1 MPDFI
6 ENRFKVT
13 ETFAESEMAQVYAA
27 FDMQKEEKVVLKF
40 LAPEFQKDEEML
52 TRFRLEFN
60 TLFKLNHEN
69 LTAVYE
75 FRNSERGIPY
85 FIMEF
90 IEGKE
95 ITQIPFEV
103 EKFYKFLRQ
112 ILSVFKYVHSNGIIH
127 GDIKPANILVTK
139 DDEIKI
145 LDFGLS
151 HRINEF
157 RSTNISGTIEYLP
170 PEILKGQPFSFQTDL
185 YSLGIVLYEILVGEL
200 PYSGEDFFSE
210 FIGKNTNPVT
220 SPSDKN
226 KAIPQNLS
234 EIVMKLIERDASIRY
249 QTINEVIEDLNKF
262 INEPI
267 PLKGQQSSYV
277 LGNYFVSR
285 KDQLNTLKIIH
296 SGAKRGTGKSVLLT
310 GESGIGKTRLL
321 KEFEFY
327 LKFGEDKVIYQNFS
341 PNPEIG
347 FRTWLPILLKC
358 FKKYATQEEI
368 FEFGNVFVKFIPELR
383 NHYDFEQTISK
394 SKEQLEFFNKIA
406 DFFLKVSRGK
416 AFILILEDIHFA
428 SPTNLKLIKFLIS
441 KFIKSSVTLFL
452 STSVESAIAESFND
466 YLIKVTIPK
475 FNASEAAALIA
486 SKLGLKAEP
495 IEFGKRL
502 LEVTDGLPIFIE
514 ECILYLL
521 NEEILYRE
529 DEAWR
534 SKIKDYNKIQ
544 FPETFEELT
553 TTRFKSLAKKE
564 REILH
569 FASCLQKPFRL
580 KILKE
585 FTNTALET
593 LIDILDELV
602 KENFLTRKVLQHG
615 IEYSFVHLKIKE
627 IVNKQMPLQKPFKVI
642 SNYFEKEGEEVN
654 AIALANSFAKVNSWG
669 KALRYY
675 SIAADF
681 SYEITCYEE
690 ASELYEKF
698 LKNYKKYEYSNSKK
712 VIETAITFGKICF
725 DIKKNQIAQKALA
738 EAVELAKKEQSENLL
753 CKALLYQG
761 ICLTKSNELTSAFQ
775 VLEQAKS
782 LAKKIND
789 KELLSKIEY
798 RIAEVLITQNNF
810 LAAVDHLILSKE
822 IATEIRNFKLAFK
835 TKLNLARNFWNHSN
849 FSEAQQILREILKE
863 ESRKDFPTLLIEALL
878 LNANLNFQ
886 LSKFELALDSFQ
898 KALELSQKFG
908 TLESICDIYYKLGK
922 SNFYLSHYKNAFS
935 FFEQSLL
942 LAEQVGDFEFQV
954 KIHTEIG
961 ELYRLT
967 GSFKNSIDHLNKAIS
982 GLERTP
988 LDELKAQIYHNFGKL
1003 YSELRNPLEAVDF
1016 YEKSLMLSGSNN
1028 FHSLR
1033 SANLIGIARV
1043 NRKQKTNTTTIL
1055 AKLEEALNIANQY
1068 SSSIE
1073 EAIALYELGEFH
1085 RDQNN
1090 FEQALKFYQ
1099 KSISIS
1105 ETIRLDFYIAKNYLK
1120 MGTVYLEEKNLNRT
1134 VLCLDGAQ
1142 KIYAYLPLPKLEINI
1157 KKLEI
1162 QLSKSESKFFRAFSA
1177 AEKAIQ
1183 TAEKVSE
1190 SLDNER
1196 MREKYL
1202 QGFNDFYKERFLCF
1216 LKAHQQNKLYDEII
1230 SKDIQNWSELYEK
1243 YREKILQNA
1252 VEDLEKEAQQ
1262 IQPKKQQETET
1273 DFVPPKEEYRRTP
1286 PKAEKSSIAQH
1297 YLTKLIQIS
1306 QKLNVIREEEKLL
1319 QTTLDLLVEAVN
1331 AEHAVIFLL
1340 DEATSELIPKVTGK
1354 SEVETVRDAYKI
1366 SETVL
1371 HDVVQKG
1378 KPVVCLNAKSDPRYQ
1393 QRQSIAKYQITSF
1406 ICVPLSFTG
1415 KILGTVYVD
1424 KRSNERAL
1432 NNEDLDFIVAFASQA
1447 AIALEN
1453 AKLTSKLEEENRT
1466 LKAEVQRK
1474 YHFAGIVGESKAMQK
1489 VFATLGK
1496 VIKSD
1501 STVVVTGESGTG
1513 KELVAKAIHYNGA
1526 RKDKPFV
1533 AVNCSEL
1540 PETLE
1545 NELFGH
1551 SKGSFTGA
1559 VFDKKGLFEEA
1570 NEGTIFLDEITNTS
1584 LGFQAKLLR
1593 VLQEREVRR
1602 VGESLPRKIN
1612 VRVIAATNVDLMQ
1625 MVKDKTFREDLY
1637 YRLNVIQINLPALA
1651 KREGDIEALTKY
1663 FLKEN
1668 SERMNEDY
1676 KISRSAMRI
1685 LLSYNFPGNVR
1696 QLSNIIE
1703 RATVLCENNTIE
1715 KSDLIDLVDE
1725 EGSENNFSLNT
1736 YTLADIEKHVI
1747 QEVLELNSWEYKK
1760 SSEMLGISRTTLYSK
1775 VNKHGLEK
1783 S

>member
-1 MPDFI
+1 
-6 ENRFKVT
+6 
-13 ETFAESEMAQVYAA
+13 MAKVYAA

-69 LTAVYE
+69 LTTVYE
-75 FRNSERGIPY
+75 FRTSEKGIPY

-95 ITQIPFEV
+95 ITQITFEI
-103 EKFYKFLRQ
+103 EKLYKFLRQ
-112 ILSVFKYVHSNGIIH
+112 IFSVLKYVHSNGIIH

-139 DDEIKI
+139 HGEIKI

-157 RSTNISGTIEYLP
+157 RSENISGTIEYLP

-185 YSLGIVLYEILVGEL
+185 YSIGIVLYEILVGEL

-220 SPSDKN
+220 SPFDKN
-226 KAIPQNLS
+226 KSVPQKLS

-249 QTINEVIEDLNKF
+249 QTINEVIEDLNK
-262 INEPI
+262 ILPEPI
-267 PLKGQQSSYV
+267 PLKGQQSNYV

-327 LKFGEDKVIYQNFS
+327 LQFGEDKVIYQNFS

-368 FEFGNVFVKFIPELR
+368 FEYGKIFVKFIPELK
-383 NHYDFEQTISK
+383 NYYDFELTTILAR
-394 SKEQLEFFNKIA
+394 KEQLEFFNKIA
-406 DFFLKVSRGK
+406 DFFLKISREK
-416 AFILILEDIHFA
+416 AFILILEDINFA
-428 SPTNLKLIKFLIS
+428 SPTNLKLIKFLVS
-441 KFIKSSVTLFL
+441 KFLKSSVTLFL
-452 STSVESAIAESFND
+452 STSVEIEAADFFNEK
-466 YLIKVTIPK
+466 LIKVKVPK

-502 LEVTDGLPIFIE
+502 LEVTEGLPIFIQ

-521 NEEILYRE
+521 KEKILYRE
-529 DEAWR
+529 DDGWR
-534 SKIKDYNKIQ
+534 SKIKDYNKIP
-544 FPETFEELT
+544 FPETFEKLT
-553 TTRFKSLAKKE
+553 KTRFESLTKKE

-569 FASCLQKPFRL
+569 FASCLEKPFRL

-615 IEYSFVHLKIKE
+615 IEYSFVHLKVKE
-627 IVNKQMPLQKPFKVI
+627 MVNKQLPLNKPFKVI
-642 SNYFEKEGEEVN
+642 SNYFAKEIEDVN
-654 AIALANSFAKVNSWG
+654 AITLANAFAQVDSWG
-669 KALRYY
+669 KALKYY
-675 SIAADF
+675 LIAADF
-681 SYEITCYEE
+681 CYEIACYEE
-690 ASELYEKF
+690 ASELFEIF
-698 LKNYKKYEYSNSKK
+698 LENYSKYEYSNPKK
-712 VIETAITFGKICF
+712 VIETAITFGKISF
-725 DIKKNQIAQKALA
+725 GLKRIKAAQKALA
-738 EAVELAKKEQSENLL
+738 EAVELAKTVQSENLI
-753 CKALLYQG
+753 CIALLYQG
-761 ICLTKSNELTSAFQ
+761 ICYTKSGELTNAFQ

-782 LAKKIND
+782 LAKKINE

-798 RIAEVLITQNNF
+798 HIAKVLILQNNF

-822 IATEIRNFKLAFK
+822 IANEIQNHKLAFK
-835 TKLNLARNFWNHSN
+835 TKLSLARNFSNHSN
-849 FSEAQQILREILKE
+849 FSEAQQILKEIFRDETRKE
-863 ESRKDFPTLLIEALL
+863 FPTLLIKALL
-878 LNANLNFQ
+878 LNADLNFQ
-886 LSKFELALDSFQ
+886 LNKFELALDNYR
-898 KALELSQKFG
+898 KVLELSQIFG
-908 TLESICDIYYKLGK
+908 TPESVCDIYYKLGK
-922 SNFYLSHYKNAFS
+922 SNFYMSHYKYAFS

-942 LAEQVGDFEFQV
+942 LAEQVSNFEFQI

-967 GSFKNSIDHLNKAIS
+967 GNFKNSLKHLNKAIS
-982 GLERTP
+982 GLERIP
-988 LDELKAQIYHNFGKL
+988 FDELKAQIYHNFGKL
-1003 YSELRNPLEAVDF
+1003 YSELRNPLVSIDF
-1016 YEKSLMLSGSNN
+1016 YEKSLMISEGNK

-1033 SANLIGIARV
+1033 SSNLIGIARV
-1043 NRKQKTNTTTIL
+1043 NRLQKTNPTIIL
-1055 AKLEEALNIANQY
+1055 AKLEEALSIASQHSAN
-1068 SSSIE
+1068 IE
-1073 EAIALYELGEFH
+1073 EAIALYELGEFY
-1085 RDQNN
+1085 RLQNDS
-1090 FEQALKFYQ
+1090 EQALRFYQ
-1099 KSISIS
+1099 KSISIA
-1105 ETIRLDFYIAKNYLK
+1105 EKIRLDFYIAKNYLK
-1120 MGTVYLEEKNLNRT
+1120 MGLIYLEERNQNRA

-1142 KIYAYLPLPKLEINI
+1142 KIYAYLPLPKLAINI
-1157 KKLEI
+1157 QKLEI
-1162 QLSKSESKFFRAFSA
+1162 ELAKDEKKFFRAFSA
-1177 AEKAIQ
+1177 SEKAIE
-1183 TAEKVSE
+1183 TAEKVAE
-1190 SLDNER
+1190 TLDNDQ
-1196 MREKYL
+1196 MKEKYL
-1202 QGFNDFYKERFLCF
+1202 NGFSLFYKERFLCF
-1216 LKAHQQNKLYDEII
+1216 LKAHQQDKLYNEII
-1230 SKDIQNWSELYEK
+1230 SKDLKNWSELYEK
-1243 YREKILQNA
+1243 YRDKILQNS
-1252 VEDLEKEAQQ
+1252 VKDLEQETNQ
-1262 IQPKKQQETET
+1262 IQTAIPDKTE
-1273 DFVPPKEEYRRTP
+1273 FVPPKEEDFRRTP
-1286 PKAEKSSIAQH
+1286 PKTEKSSIAQH

-1306 QKLNVIREEEKLL
+1306 QKLNVIREEQSLL
-1319 QTTLDLLVEAVN
+1319 QTTLDLLIEAVN

-1340 DEATSELIPKVTGK
+1340 DEATTQLIPKVTGK
-1354 SEVETVRDAYKI
+1354 SEVETVKDAYKI

-1371 HDVVQKG
+1371 NDVVQKG

-1393 QRQSIAKYQITSF
+1393 KRQSIAKYQITSF
-1406 ICVPLSFTG
+1406 ICVPLSFAG

-1453 AKLTSKLEEENRT
+1453 AKLTSKLEDENRT

-1513 KELVAKAIHYNGA
+1513 KELIAKAIHYNGA
-1526 RKDKPFV
+1526 RKDKPFI

-1559 VFDKKGLFEEA
+1559 IFDKKGLFEEA
-1570 NEGTIFLDEITNTS
+1570 HEGTIFLDEITNTS
-1584 LGFQAKLLR
+1584 LSFQAKLLR

-1602 VGESLPRKIN
+1602 VGEAIPRKIN

-1625 MVKDKTFREDLY
+1625 VVKEKKFREDLF
-1637 YRLNVIQINLPALA
+1637 YRLNVIKISLPPLA

-1668 SERMNEDY
+1668 SDRIGVEF
-1676 KISRSAMRI
+1676 KISKSAMRI
-1685 LLSYNFPGNVR
+1685 LLNYWFPGNVR
-1696 QLSNIIE
+1696 QLSNVIE
-1703 RATVLCENNTIE
+1703 RATVLCDNNTIE

-1725 EGSENNFSLNT
+1725 EGSNGDLNLNT
-1736 YTLADIEKHVI
+1736 YLLAEIEKQVV
-1747 QEVLELNSWEYKK
+1747 QEVLELNNWEFKK
-1760 SSEMLGISRTTLYSK
+1760 SSEILGISRTTLYSK
-1775 VNKHGLEK
+1775 VKKHGLK
-1783 S
+1783 KN

>member
-1 MPDFI
+1 
-6 ENRFKVT
+6 
-13 ETFAESEMAQVYAA
+13 MAKVYAA
-27 FDMQKEEKVVLKF
+27 FDMQKDEKVVLKF

-75 FRNSERGIPY
+75 FRSSERGIPY

-90 IEGKE
+90 IEGQE
-95 ITQIPFEV
+95 ITQTTFEV
-103 EKFYKFLRQ
+103 KKFYKFLRQ

-139 DDEIKI
+139 NDEIKI

-185 YSLGIVLYEILVGEL
+185 YSIGIVLYEILVGEL

-220 SPSDKN
+220 SPFDKN
-226 KAIPQNLS
+226 KAVPQKLS
-234 EIVMKLIERDASIRY
+234 DIVMKLIERDASIRY
-249 QTINEVIEDLNKF
+249 QTINEVIEDLNK
-262 INEPI
+262 ILTEPI

-296 SGAKRGTGKSVLLT
+296 SGATRGTGKSVLLT

-327 LKFGEDKVIYQNFS
+327 LQFGEDKVIYQSFS

-368 FEFGNVFVKFIPELR
+368 FEYGNIFVKFIPELR
-383 NHYDFEQTISK
+383 NYYDFDLTTSTQ
-394 SKEQLEFFNKIA
+394 KEQLEFFNKIA
-406 DFFLKVSRGK
+406 DFFLKLSRGK
-416 AFILILEDIHFA
+416 AFILILEDINFA
-428 SPTNLKLIKFLIS
+428 SPTNLKLIKFLVS

-452 STSVESAIAESFND
+452 STSIENGTTDFLNEN
-466 YLIKVTIPK
+466 LIRVKIPK

-521 NEEILYRE
+521 NEEILHRE
-529 DEAWR
+529 DDAWR
-534 SKIKDYNKIQ
+534 SKIKDYNKIP

-553 TTRFKSLAKKE
+553 VTRFKSLAKKE

-615 IEYSFVHLKIKE
+615 IEYSFVHLKVKE
-627 IVNKQMPLQKPFKVI
+627 IVNKQLPLKKPFKVI

-654 AIALANSFAKVNSWG
+654 AISLANAFAKVESWG
-669 KALRYY
+669 KALKYY

-690 ASELYEKF
+690 ASELFEKF
-698 LKNYKKYEYSNSKK
+698 LENYSKYEYSNPKK

-725 DIKKNQIAQKALA
+725 NLKKNKIAQKALA
-738 EAVELAKKEQSENLL
+738 EAVELAKTDQSESLL
-753 CKALLYQG
+753 CKALLYEG
-761 ICLTKSNELTSAFQ
+761 ICFTKSNELANAFQ

-782 LAKKIND
+782 LAKKISE
-789 KELLSKIEY
+789 KELLAKIEY
-798 RIAEVLITQNNF
+798 RIAEVLISQNNF
-810 LAAVDHLILSKE
+810 LAAVDHLILAKE
-822 IATEIRNFKLAFK
+822 IATETQNHKLAFK

-849 FSEAQQILREILKE
+849 FSEAQQLLKE
-863 ESRKDFPTLLIEALL
+863 IFRDETRKEFPTLLIEALL
-878 LNANLNFQ
+878 LNADLNFQ
-886 LSKFELALDSFQ
+886 LNKFELALDSYH
-898 KALELSQKFG
+898 KALELSQNFG
-908 TLESICDIYYKLGK
+908 TPESVCDIYYKLGK

-935 FFEQSLL
+935 FFEHSLL
-942 LAEQVGDFEFQV
+942 LAEQVGNFEFQI

-967 GSFKNSIDHLNKAIS
+967 GNFKKSIDHLNKAIS

-988 LDELKAQIYHNFGKL
+988 FDELKAQIYHNLGKL
-1003 YSELRNPLEAVDF
+1003 YSELRNPLESIDF
-1016 YEKSLMLSGSNN
+1016 YEKSLMISESNK

-1033 SANLIGIARV
+1033 SSNLIGIARV
-1043 NRKQKTNTTTIL
+1043 NRLQKTNEKTIL
-1055 AKLEEALNIANQY
+1055 SKLEEALNIASQH
-1068 SSSIE
+1068 SASIE
-1073 EAIALYELGEFH
+1073 EAISLYELGEFY
-1085 RDQNN
+1085 RLQNN
-1090 FEQALKFYQ
+1090 YEQALKFYQ
-1099 KSISIS
+1099 KSISIA
-1105 ETIRLDFYIAKNYLK
+1105 EKIRLDFYIAKNYLK
-1120 MGTVYLEEKNLNRT
+1120 MGIIYLKEKNLNRT
-1134 VLCLDGAQ
+1134 ILCLDGAQ

-1157 KKLEI
+1157 QKLEI
-1162 QLSKSESKFFRAFSA
+1162 QLAKEEKKFFRAFSA
-1177 AEKAIQ
+1177 SEKAIQ

-1190 SLDNER
+1190 SLENER

-1202 QGFNDFYKERFLCF
+1202 KGFNGFYKERFLCF
-1216 LKAHQQNKLYDEII
+1216 LKAHQQDKLYDEII
-1230 SKDIQNWSELYEK
+1230 SKDIQNWAELFEK

-1252 VEDLEKEAQQ
+1252 VEDLEEEAKQ
-1262 IQPKKQQETET
+1262 IQTVIPEETET
-1273 DFVPPKEEYRRTP
+1273 EFVPPKEEGFRRTP

-1319 QTTLDLLVEAVN
+1319 QTTLDLLIEAVN

-1406 ICVPLSFTG
+1406 ICVPLSFAG
-1415 KILGTVYVD
+1415 KIFGTVYVD

-1453 AKLTSKLEEENRT
+1453 AKLTSKLEEENRS

-1496 VIKSD
+1496 VIKSE

-1513 KELVAKAIHYNGA
+1513 KELIAKAIHYNGA
-1526 RKDKPFV
+1526 RKDKPFI

-1570 NEGTIFLDEITNTS
+1570 HEGTIFLDEITNTS

-1602 VGESLPRKIN
+1602 VGEAIPRKVN

-1637 YRLNVIQINLPALA
+1637 YRLNVIQISLPPLA

-1668 SERMNEDY
+1668 SERMGEEY
-1676 KISRSAMRI
+1676 KISKTAMRI
-1685 LLSYNFPGNVR
+1685 LLTYGFPGNVR

-1703 RATVLCENNTIE
+1703 RATVLCDNNTIE
-1715 KSDLIDLVDE
+1715 KSDLIDLVDGE
-1725 EGSENNFSLNT
+1725 DSNGDLGLNT
-1736 YTLADIEKHVI
+1736 YTLSDIEKHVI
-1747 QEVLELNSWEYKK
+1747 QEVLELNNWEYKK

-1775 VNKHGLEK
+1775 VSKHGLEK
-1783 S
+1783 N

>member
-1 MPDFI
+1 
-6 ENRFKVT
+6 
-13 ETFAESEMAQVYAA
+13 MAKVYAA

-95 ITQIPFEV
+95 ITQIPFEI
-103 EKFYKFLRQ
+103 EKFYNFLRQ
-112 ILSVFKYVHSNGIIH
+112 IFSVFKYVHSNGIIH
-127 GDIKPANILVTK
+127 GDIKPANILVTQK
-139 DDEIKI
+139 NEIKI

-185 YSLGIVLYEILVGEL
+185 YSIGIVLYEILVGEL

-220 SPSDKN
+220 SPSDRN
-226 KAIPQNLS
+226 KAIPQKLS

-262 INEPI
+262 LTEPI

-327 LKFGEDKVIYQNFS
+327 LQFGEDKVIYQNFS

-358 FKKYATQEEI
+358 FQKYATQEEI
-368 FEFGNVFVKFIPELR
+368 FEYGNVFVKFIPELR
-383 NHYDFEQTISK
+383 NYYDFDQTIQSQ
-394 SKEQLEFFNKIA
+394 KEQLEFFNKLA
-406 DFFLKVSRGK
+406 DFLLKISREK
-416 AFILILEDIHFA
+416 AFILILEDIQFA
-428 SPTNLKLIKFLIS
+428 SPTNLKLIRFLVS

-452 STSVESAIAESFND
+452 STSVEEETTDSFND
-466 YLIKVTIPK
+466 NLIKLKVPK

-502 LEVTDGLPIFIE
+502 LEITDGLPIFIE

-521 NEEILYRE
+521 NEEILHRE
-529 DEAWR
+529 DDAWR
-534 SKIKDYNKIQ
+534 SKIKDYNKIP
-544 FPETFEELT
+544 FPETFEKLT

-585 FTNTALET
+585 FTNIALET

-615 IEYSFVHLKIKE
+615 IEYSFVHLKVKE
-627 IVNKQMPLQKPFKVI
+627 IVNKQLSRKKPFKVI

-654 AIALANSFAKVNSWG
+654 AITLANAFAEVDSWG

-690 ASELYEKF
+690 ASELYQKF
-698 LKNYKKYEYSNSKK
+698 LQNCSKYEYSNPKK
-712 VIETAITFGKICF
+712 IIETAITFGKTSCF
-725 DIKKNQIAQKALA
+725 NLKRNEVAQKALA
-738 EAVELAKKEQSENLL
+738 EAVELAKKDQSENLI

-761 ICLTKSNELTSAFQ
+761 VCYTKSGELASAFQ

-789 KELLSKIEY
+789 KDILAKTEY
-798 RIAEVLITQNNF
+798 RIADVLISQNNF
-810 LAAVDHLILSKE
+810 LVAVDHLILSKE
-822 IATEIRNFKLAFK
+822 IATEIQNFKLAFK
-835 TKLNLARNFWNHSN
+835 TKLSLARNFWNHSN
-849 FSEAQQILREILKE
+849 FPEAQQILKEIFRD
-863 ESRKDFPTLLIEALL
+863 ESRKEFPTLLIQALL
-878 LNANLNFQ
+878 LNANINFQ
-886 LSKFELALDSFQ
+886 LNKFELALDSFR

-908 TLESICDIYYKLGK
+908 TQESVCDIYYKLGK

-935 FFEQSLL
+935 FFEHSLL
-942 LAEQVGDFEFQV
+942 LAEQVGNFEFQI

-967 GSFKNSIDHLNKAIS
+967 GNFKKSIDHLNKAIS

-988 LDELKAQIYHNFGKL
+988 FDELKAQIYHNFGKL
-1003 YSELRNPLEAVDF
+1003 YSELRNPLESIDF
-1016 YEKSLMLSGSNN
+1016 YEKSLMLAESNK

-1033 SANLIGIARV
+1033 SSNLIGIARV
-1043 NRKQKTNTTTIL
+1043 NRLQKTNATTIL
-1055 AKLEEALNIANQY
+1055 SKLEEALNIANQH
-1068 SSSIE
+1068 STNIE
-1073 EAIALYELGEFH
+1073 EAVALYELGEFY
-1085 RDQNN
+1085 RSQNN

-1099 KSISIS
+1099 KSISIA
-1105 ETIRLDFYIAKNYLK
+1105 EKIRLDFYIAKNYLK
-1120 MGTVYLEEKNLNRT
+1120 MGIIYLEEKNLNRT

-1162 QLSKSESKFFRAFSA
+1162 RLAKEEKKFFRAFSA

-1183 TAEKVSE
+1183 TVENVAE
-1190 SLDNER
+1190 SLDNDR

-1202 QGFNDFYKERFLCF
+1202 QGFSGFYKERFLCF
-1216 LKAHQQNKLYDEII
+1216 LKAHQQDKLYDEIL
-1230 SKDIQNWSELYEK
+1230 SKDIQNWAELYEK

-1252 VEDLEKEAQQ
+1252 VEDLEQEAQQ
-1262 IQPKKQQETET
+1262 IQPKISEET
-1273 DFVPPKEEYRRTP
+1273 DTEFLPPKEEEFRRTP
-1286 PKAEKSSIAQH
+1286 QKAEKSSIAQH

-1306 QKLNVIREEEKLL
+1306 QQLNVIRDEEKLL
-1319 QTTLDLLVEAVN
+1319 QTTLDLLIEAVN

-1406 ICVPLSFTG
+1406 ICVPLSFAG
-1415 KILGTVYVD
+1415 KIFGTVYVD

-1453 AKLTSKLEEENRT
+1453 AKLTSRLEEENRT

-1513 KELVAKAIHYNGA
+1513 KELIAKAIHYNGA
-1526 RKDKPFV
+1526 RKDKSFI

-1584 LGFQAKLLR
+1584 LGFQSKLLR

-1602 VGESLPRKIN
+1602 VGEAIPRKVN

-1637 YRLNVIQINLPALA
+1637 YRLNVIQISLPPLA
-1651 KREGDIEALTKY
+1651 KREGDVEALTRY

-1668 SERMNEDY
+1668 SERMGEEF
-1676 KISRSAMRI
+1676 KISKMAMKI
-1685 LLSYNFPGNVR
+1685 LLTYGFPGNVR

-1703 RATVLCENNTIE
+1703 RATVLCDNNTIE

-1725 EGSENNFSLNT
+1725 EGSNSDFNLNT
-1736 YTLADIEKHVI
+1736 YTLSDIEKHVI
-1747 QEVLELNSWEYKK
+1747 QEVLELNNWEYKK

-1775 VNKHGLEK
+1775 VSKHGIEK
-1783 S
+1783 N